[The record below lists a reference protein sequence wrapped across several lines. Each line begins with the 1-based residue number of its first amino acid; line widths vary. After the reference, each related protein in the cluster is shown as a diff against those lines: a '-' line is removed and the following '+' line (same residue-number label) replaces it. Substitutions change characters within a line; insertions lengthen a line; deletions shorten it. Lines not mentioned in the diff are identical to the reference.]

1 MAEWPQLRTVW
12 STRALSSVSPTMFWL
27 FLFIQIIFTVNAW
40 LKEDPYLFYSGIAAG
55 TATSGILIRL
65 YGVRYGCF

>member
-1 MAEWPQLRTVW
+1 
-12 STRALSSVSPTMFWL
+12 MFWL
-27 FLFIQIIFTVNAW
+27 FLFIQSVFTMKAW
-40 LKEDPYLFYSGIAAG
+40 LEEDPHLFYSGIAAG